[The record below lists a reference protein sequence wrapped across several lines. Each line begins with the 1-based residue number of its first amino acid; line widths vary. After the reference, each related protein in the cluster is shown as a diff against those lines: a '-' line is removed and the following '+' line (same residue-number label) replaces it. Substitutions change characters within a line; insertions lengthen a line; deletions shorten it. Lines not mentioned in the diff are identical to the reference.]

1 MHNGYRFDRSNSK
14 SNRTKSEIFLKVQGL
29 QFKGQTNHK
38 CCPLASRGTA
48 WFFHLTLSKRILNI
62 LQATHSL
69 ESQRDFKG
77 IIKVVIIL
85 IFLLTEWVRG
95 SIKKPL

>member
-1 MHNGYRFDRSNSK
+1 MVLEVKNPPANAKDVR
-14 SNRTKSEIFLKVQGL
+14 EAGL
-29 QFKGQTNHK
+29 IPG
-38 CCPLASRGTA
+38 SRGTA

>member
-1 MHNGYRFDRSNSK
+1 MATGLTDQIQKVIGQKVKYFSK
-14 SNRTKSEIFLKVQGL
+14 
-29 QFKGQTNHK
+29 FKGQSNHK